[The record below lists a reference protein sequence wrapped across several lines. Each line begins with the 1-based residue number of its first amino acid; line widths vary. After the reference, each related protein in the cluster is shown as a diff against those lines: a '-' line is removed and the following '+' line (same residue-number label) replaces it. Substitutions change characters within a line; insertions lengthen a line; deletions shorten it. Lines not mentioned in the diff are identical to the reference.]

1 MQITAAVIR
10 EAGANFTLEAVE
22 LDEPRAHGLRT
33 AKQFQ
38 PTQRSEQPLAGGT
51 AQT

>member
-1 MQITAAVIR
+1 MQITAAVVR

-22 LDEPRAHGLRT
+22 LDQPRARGLRT
-33 AKQFQ
+33 AKQSQ
-38 PTQRSEQPLAGGT
+38 LTQRSEQPLAGGT